1 MPRILIPLL
10 AAVAAVA
17 LPATADA
24 AVLPDITGD
33 TLTVTGDGAADQ
45 ITLRLAAPNTVEVAG
60 FSFSR
65 DAFDRISIRSGG
77 GDDTVRIEGAIT
89 EPTTIETGAG
99 ADVVTGGPAAEIIS
113 TADGDDLVRTGG
125 GDDLALLGAGADTAI
140 QGPGDGFDS
149 LEGQTGSDTVR
160 VVGSGE
166 SEEFTLQAVGTRA
179 RITRDT
185 DPVRAEVAGIE
196 VAEVSAAG
204 GADLIDLGD
213 LGPTELQQVEAD
225 LGVADGA
232 ADAVAGQGR
241 SAIDFIDASASGE
254 AVSVTGLPG
263 IQLRVENAQP
273 DDRLT
278 VFGLDGTDIL
288 SATGTVGERIG
299 VTLDGGAG
307 GDTLVGGDAAETLRG
322 GPDLD
327 VVDGGRGD
335 DRVSLGDG
343 NDVFT
348 RSAQSGN
355 DVVDGDG
362 GADSLTMST
371 TDADDTVDVSAAGAR
386 TRVTATFTGSVDLS
400 GMESIFV
407 QPLKGTDN
415 VVVRDLAGTGTQR
428 VNVDFST
435 GDLRTDTMTVVGTPA
450 ADNLKAVSPSA
461 TEHVVTGLGA
471 EVRLVNP
478 EQGQKIV
485 IDGRDGDDTIDATA
499 VAKDKT
505 QPFLE
510 GGPGK
515 DLLAGSPG
523 QDVVSGGQGN
533 DVALLRG
540 GLDTF
545 KWLPGE
551 GNDIVEGGAGTDFLN
566 MSGSG
571 ANEKFDVSPIGGRVL
586 LTRDVSGVVLDLGDV
601 ERLDVMPAAGADT
614 MHVADVSGTDLD
626 VVTWELAPVRGT
638 TASDGALD
646 RVTIDGTNGNDAI
659 DVSAAGQEVRVAG
672 LPSTVAINRS
682 DAFDTLTI
690 DSKLGND
697 LFSILPR
704 ARELIT
710 LSTL

>member
-1 MPRILIPLL
+1 M
-10 AAVAAVA
+10 
-17 LPATADA
+17 
-24 AVLPDITGD
+24 
-33 TLTVTGDGAADQ
+33 
-45 ITLRLAAPNTVEVAG
+45 
-60 FSFSR
+60 
-65 DAFDRISIRSGG
+65 
-77 GDDTVRIEGAIT
+77 
-89 EPTTIETGAG
+89 
-99 ADVVTGGPAAEIIS
+99 
-113 TADGDDLVRTGG
+113 
-125 GDDLALLGAGADTAI
+125 
-140 QGPGDGFDS
+140 
-149 LEGQTGSDTVR
+149 
-160 VVGSGE
+160 
-166 SEEFTLQAVGTRA
+166 
-179 RITRDT
+179 
-185 DPVRAEVAGIE
+185 
-196 VAEVSAAG
+196 
-204 GADLIDLGD
+204 
-213 LGPTELQQVEAD
+213 
-225 LGVADGA
+225 
-232 ADAVAGQGR
+232 
-241 SAIDFIDASASGE
+241 
-254 AVSVTGLPG
+254 
-263 IQLRVENAQP
+263 
-273 DDRLT
+273 
-278 VFGLDGTDIL
+278 
-288 SATGTVGERIG
+288 
-299 VTLDGGAG
+299 
-307 GDTLVGGDAAETLRG
+307 
-322 GPDLD
+322 
-327 VVDGGRGD
+327 
-335 DRVSLGDG
+335 SLGDG
-343 NDVFT
+343 DDMFI

-386 TRVTATFTGSVDLS
+386 DQGDGDASPARLDLS

-450 ADNLKAVSPSA
+450 ADNLKAASPSA

-533 DVALLRG
+533 DVALLSG

-545 KWLPGE
+545 NWLPGE

-571 ANEKFDVSPIGGRVL
+571 ANEKFDVSPIGARVL
-586 LTRDVSGVVLDLGDV
+586 LKRDVSGVVLDLGGV
-601 ERLDVMPAAGADT
+601 ERIDVMPAAGADT

-638 TASDGALD
+638 TPPMGRWTA
-646 RVTIDGTNGNDAI
+646 
-659 DVSAAGQEVRVAG
+659 
-672 LPSTVAINRS
+672 
-682 DAFDTLTI
+682 
-690 DSKLGND
+690 
-697 LFSILPR
+697 
-704 ARELIT
+704 
-710 LSTL
+710 